1 MKQNNNFRFLIFLS
15 ALVSVFVGM
24 RFSDVGKDTEQ
35 YIQHFNSPTEQ
46 IFKKFE
52 IGFSS
57 IMYLFSKNNFSVE
70 YFFFFISFLI
80 TSIYLFFFKQIHLRN
95 FREKSLSFGKM
106 IFFFSLLLL
115 SSWYFTMIT
124 NGLRQGVALVF
135 LYYSLFEL
143 FYNNRK
149 FKFLLLFLTSIS
161 FHYSVILA
169 LPFLLLKNL
178 RFRVLF
184 AIWLS
189 TAVCYIYGV
198 NELIIKFISEKFN
211 LPIYN
216 FIKLYSLERGQTEG
230 GLYNGFN
237 IDFFIYTVFW
247 PLLLIII
254 IKMKFRL
261 KSSTLIV
268 KEIFKLLK
276 IYFILSIP
284 YFIFGFG
291 PFSNR
296 YAMLAWFLLPV
307 LQYHIINSFN
317 FKNIPKTLSMTYFSI
332 IFLFFLLFTL
342 DWVRLLN

>member
-35 YIQHFNSPTEQ
+35 YIQHFNSSPEQ
-46 IFKKFE
+46 ILKKFE

-80 TSIYLFFFKQIHLRN
+80 TSIYLFFFKQIHLRS

-124 NGLRQGVALVF
+124 NALRQGVALVF

-143 FYNNRK
+143 FYNRSK

-178 RFRVLF
+178 RFRILF

-189 TAVCYIYGV
+189 TAVCYIYGI

-216 FIKLYSLERGQTEG
+216 FIKFYTLERGQTEG
-230 GLYNGFN
+230 GLYNGFR

-247 PLLLIII
+247 PLLLMVI

-261 KSSTLIV
+261 KSSTIIV
-268 KEIFKLLK
+268 EETFKLLK

-307 LQYHIINSFN
+307 LQYYIINSFN
-317 FKNIPKTLSMTYFSI
+317 FKNIPKSLSMTYFSI